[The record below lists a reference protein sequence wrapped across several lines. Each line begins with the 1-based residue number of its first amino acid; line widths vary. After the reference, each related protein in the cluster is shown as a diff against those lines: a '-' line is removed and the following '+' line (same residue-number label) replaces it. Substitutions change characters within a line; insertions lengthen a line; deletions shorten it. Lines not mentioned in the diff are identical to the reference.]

1 MIGPKYDFEI
11 LFYLDCKANFIP
23 KIAPSP
29 PKKSLILWKFEE
41 SGQYDQA
48 TSLKATGSNSV
59 FACSMAAILSAGT
72 GGEIK

>member
-1 MIGPKYDFEI
+1 MIEPNYDFEI

-29 PKKSLILWKFEE
+29 LKKFKILRKFEE
-41 SGQYDQA
+41 SGQYVQA

-59 FACSMAAILSAGT
+59 FACNMAAILSAGT